1 MKGRFDMNTREQIKD
16 AKRIVV
22 KVGTSTLLYPNG
34 KINLYRIEH
43 LARELSD
50 LASQGREVILVTS
63 GAIGAGMVRMGR
75 SERPDSMQ
83 EKQAL
88 ASVGQ
93 VLLMHLYDKFFT
105 EYGQVAGQVLLTKEN
120 FANHNQYIN
129 ARNTLMAMLKNGI
142 IPVINENDA
151 VTVAEVKIG
160 DNDTLS
166 ATVAAI
172 VDADVLIIL
181 SDIDGVYDANPQTHP
196 EARLLS
202 EIKEITSAVEAMA
215 GGAGS
220 SVGTGGMA
228 TKIEAAK
235 IATAAGV
242 TMFIASGGENG
253 MLSRI
258 IAGEDVG
265 TVFPP
270 KDAHL
275 RARKGWLAFG
285 KRISGILVVDEGCV
299 KALKRGSSLLA
310 AGILATEG
318 EYSAGSTVRVLTA
331 DYQEIARGTIAYD
344 ASAVAKI
351 KGRKTSDFTDILDGE
366 IHDEVIHRDNMV
378 LMI

>member
-1 MKGRFDMNTREQIKD
+1 MNTREQIKD

-63 GAIGAGMVRMGR
+63 GAIGAGMVRMGL

-93 VLLMHLYDKFFT
+93 VLLMYLYDKFFT

-129 ARNTLMAMLKNGI
+129 ARNTLMAMLKSGI

-196 EARLLS
+196 EAKLLS
-202 EIKEITSAVEAMA
+202 EIKEITSGVEAMA

-220 SVGTGGMA
+220 AVGTGGMA

-253 MLSRI
+253 MLGRI

-299 KALKRGSSLLA
+299 KALKKGSSLLA

-318 EYSAGSTVRVLTA
+318 EYTAGSTVRVLTA

-344 ASAVAKI
+344 AAAVAKI

>member
-1 MKGRFDMNTREQIKD
+1 MNTREQIKD

-63 GAIGAGMVRMGR
+63 GAIGAGMVRMGL
-75 SERPDSMQ
+75 SERPDCMQ

-129 ARNTLMAMLKNGI
+129 ARNTLMAMLKSGI

-196 EARLLS
+196 EAKLLS
-202 EIKEITSAVEAMA
+202 EIKEITSGVEAMA

-220 SVGTGGMA
+220 AVGTGGMA

-253 MLSRI
+253 MLGRI

-299 KALKRGSSLLA
+299 KALKKGSSLLA

-318 EYSAGSTVRVLTA
+318 EYTAGSTVRVLTA

-344 ASAVAKI
+344 AAAVAKI

-378 LMI
+378 LLI

>member
-1 MKGRFDMNTREQIKD
+1 MNTREQIKD

-34 KINLYRIEH
+34 KINIYRIEH

-63 GAIGAGMVRMGR
+63 GAIGAGMVRMGL

-129 ARNTLMAMLKNGI
+129 ARNTLMAMLKSGI

-196 EARLLS
+196 EAKLLS
-202 EIKEITSAVEAMA
+202 EIKEITSGVEAMA

-220 SVGTGGMA
+220 AVGTGGMA

-253 MLSRI
+253 MLGRI

-299 KALKRGSSLLA
+299 KALKKGSSLLA

-318 EYSAGSTVRVLTA
+318 EYTAGSTVRVLTA

-344 ASAVAKI
+344 AAAVAKI

>member
-1 MKGRFDMNTREQIKD
+1 MNTREQIKD

-63 GAIGAGMVRMGR
+63 GAIGAGMVRMGL

-129 ARNTLMAMLKNGI
+129 ARNTLMAMLKSGI

-196 EARLLS
+196 EAKLLS
-202 EIKEITSAVEAMA
+202 EIKEITSGVEAMA

-220 SVGTGGMA
+220 AVGTGGMA

-253 MLSRI
+253 MLGRI

-299 KALKRGSSLLA
+299 KALKKGSSLLA

-318 EYSAGSTVRVLTA
+318 EYTAGSTVRVLTA

-344 ASAVAKI
+344 AAAVAKI
-351 KGRKTSDFTDILDGE
+351 KGRKTSDFTDIREGE

>member
-1 MKGRFDMNTREQIKD
+1 MNTREQIKD

-63 GAIGAGMVRMGR
+63 GAIGAGMVRMGL

-129 ARNTLMAMLKNGI
+129 ARNTLMAMLKSGI

-196 EARLLS
+196 EAKLLS
-202 EIKEITSAVEAMA
+202 EIKEITSGVEAMA

-220 SVGTGGMA
+220 AVGTGGMA

-253 MLSRI
+253 MLGRI

-299 KALKRGSSLLA
+299 KALKKGSSLLA

-318 EYSAGSTVRVLTA
+318 EYTAGSTVRVLTA

-344 ASAVAKI
+344 AAAVAKI
-351 KGRKTSDFTDILDGE
+351 KGRKTSDSTDILDGE

>member
-1 MKGRFDMNTREQIKD
+1 MNTREQIKD

-63 GAIGAGMVRMGR
+63 GAIGAGMVRMGL

-196 EARLLS
+196 EAKLLS
-202 EIKEITSAVEAMA
+202 EIKEITSGVEAMA

-220 SVGTGGMA
+220 AVGTGGMA

-253 MLSRI
+253 MLGRI

-299 KALKRGSSLLA
+299 KALKKGSSLLA

-318 EYSAGSTVRVLTA
+318 EYTAGSTVRVLTA

-344 ASAVAKI
+344 AAAVAKI

>member
-1 MKGRFDMNTREQIKD
+1 MNTREQIKD

-43 LARELSD
+43 LVRELSD

-63 GAIGAGMVRMGR
+63 GAIGAGMVRMGL

-120 FANHNQYIN
+120 FANHDQYIN
-129 ARNTLMAMLKNGI
+129 ARNTLLTMLKNGI

-196 EARLLS
+196 EAKLLP
-202 EIKEITSAVEAMA
+202 EIKEITSGVEAMA

-220 SVGTGGMA
+220 AVGTGGMA

-242 TMFIASGGENG
+242 TMFIAFGGENG
-253 MLSRI
+253 MLGRI
-258 IAGEDVG
+258 IAGENAG

-299 KALKRGSSLLA
+299 KALQKGSSLLA

-318 EYSAGSTVRVLTA
+318 DYSAGSTVRVLTA

-344 ASAVAKI
+344 AAAVAKI
-351 KGRKTSDFTDILDGE
+351 KGRKTSDFMDILDGE

>member
-1 MKGRFDMNTREQIKD
+1 MNTREQIKD

-63 GAIGAGMVRMGR
+63 GAIGAGMVRMGL

-129 ARNTLMAMLKNGI
+129 ARNTLMAMLKKGI

-351 KGRKTSDFTDILDGE
+351 KGRKTSDFTDIIDGE

>member
-1 MKGRFDMNTREQIKD
+1 MNTREQIKD

-63 GAIGAGMVRMGR
+63 GAIGAGMVRMGL

-120 FANHNQYIN
+120 FSNHNQYIN
-129 ARNTLMAMLKNGI
+129 ARNTLMAMLKSGI

-196 EARLLS
+196 EAKLLS
-202 EIKEITSAVEAMA
+202 EIKEITSGVEAMA

-220 SVGTGGMA
+220 AVGTGGMA

-253 MLSRI
+253 MLGRI

-299 KALKRGSSLLA
+299 KALKKGSSLLA

-318 EYSAGSTVRVLTA
+318 EYTAGSTVRVLTA

-344 ASAVAKI
+344 AAAGAKI
-351 KGRKTSDFTDILDGE
+351 KGRKTSDCTDILEGE

>member
-1 MKGRFDMNTREQIKD
+1 MNTREQIKD

-63 GAIGAGMVRMGR
+63 GAIGAGMVRMGL

-129 ARNTLMAMLKNGI
+129 ARNTLMAMLKSGI

-196 EARLLS
+196 EAKLLS
-202 EIKEITSAVEAMA
+202 EIKEITSGVEAMA

-220 SVGTGGMA
+220 AVGTGGMA

-235 IATAAGV
+235 ISTAAGV

-253 MLSRI
+253 MLGRI

-299 KALKRGSSLLA
+299 KALKKGSSLLA
-310 AGILATEG
+310 AGILSTEG
-318 EYSAGSTVRVLTA
+318 EYTAGSTVRVLTA

-344 ASAVAKI
+344 AAAVAKI

>member
-1 MKGRFDMNTREQIKD
+1 MNTREQIKD

-63 GAIGAGMVRMGR
+63 CAIGAGMVRMGL

-129 ARNTLMAMLKNGI
+129 ARNTLMAMLKSGI

-196 EARLLS
+196 EAKLLS
-202 EIKEITSAVEAMA
+202 EIKEITSGVEAMA

-220 SVGTGGMA
+220 AVGTGGMA

-253 MLSRI
+253 MLGRI

-299 KALKRGSSLLA
+299 KALKKGSSLLA

-318 EYSAGSTVRVLTA
+318 EYTAGSTVRVLTA

-344 ASAVAKI
+344 AAAVAKI